1 MTTTDV
7 AIAARFVVA
16 LVLIAS
22 GTGKLVGVGRS
33 VDSFRRE
40 FGGYAWVSVGVA
52 AALPLGELAL
62 AALLLA
68 VDSSWP
74 GYVALGAFVVFTGV
88 LLRKFLKDD
97 RTPCNCFGAASRKRA
112 LSVGSLLRNT
122 WFMVLAIV
130 ATGAATLHEPSAL
143 LATVLVGCG
152 LAGVSAVLVVRT

>member
-22 GTGKLVGVGRS
+22 GLGKLVGVTRGL
-33 VDSFRRE
+33 DTFRRE
-40 FGGYAWVSVGVA
+40 FGGYAWITVAVG

-62 AALLLA
+62 AALLLFLDA
-68 VDSSWP
+68 AWP
-74 GYVALGAFVVFTGV
+74 GYVALGAFVAFTGV
-88 LLRKFLKDD
+88 LVRRMLKQD
-97 RTPCNCFGAASRKRA
+97 RRRCNCFGAASGKRA

-122 WFMVLAIV
+122 WFMVMAIV

-143 LATVLVGCG
+143 AATMLVGG
-152 LAGVSAVLVVRT
+152 ALTAVSAVLVVRT